1 MIKSLIVD
9 DESLAAKVIE
19 TYLGPLTEFEIVA
32 ILPSAIDAYNYLS
45 ENKVDLIFLDINMPS
60 LSGLDFLKSLKNP
73 PLVIITTAYR
83 EYAIEGFDLDVIDY
97 LVKPIPLPRFLH
109 ALDKVKSQLKTT
121 DHPSF
126 ANSNKADLAAE
137 QFVLLKVDKKIIKI
151 ELNAIYYIESL
162 KDYIRVKTKIGDF
175 ITHQTLTAITNLL
188 PHTNFI
194 RIHRSYT
201 IALNKVSALNG
212 NAVEINN
219 NLIPIGRNYISEVK
233 ETILKSGIKGS

>member
-19 TYLGPLTEFEIVA
+19 TYLEPLTEFEIVGV
-32 ILPSAIDAYNYLS
+32 LPTAIDAYNFLS
-45 ENKVDLIFLDINMPS
+45 NNEVDLIFLDINMPS
-60 LSGLDFLKSLKNP
+60 LSGLDFLKSLKEP
-73 PLVIITTAYR
+73 PMVIITTAYR

-109 ALDKVKSQLKTT
+109 ALDKVKNNLTT
-121 DHPSF
+121 PESTSSIDDHENISTD
-126 ANSNKADLAAE
+126 KH
-137 QFVLLKVDKKIIKI
+137 VLLKVDKKILRI
-151 ELNAIYYIESL
+151 ELENIFYIESL

-188 PHTNFI
+188 PSNNFI

-201 IALNKVSALNG
+201 IALNKVDALNG

-219 NLIPIGRNYISEVK
+219 NLLPIGRNYLSEVK
-233 ETILKSGIKGS
+233 EIILKSGIKGS

>member
-19 TYLGPLTEFEIVA
+19 TYLEPLTEFEIVGV
-32 ILPSAIDAYNYLS
+32 LPTAIDAYNFLS
-45 ENKVDLIFLDINMPS
+45 NNEVDLIFLDINMPS
-60 LSGLDFLKSLKNP
+60 LSGLDFLKSLKEP

-83 EYAIEGFDLDVIDY
+83 EHAIEGFDLDVVDY

-109 ALDKVKSQLKTT
+109 ALDKVKNLLTVPEPASNTVSNESIST
-121 DHPSF
+121 DKH
-126 ANSNKADLAAE
+126 
-137 QFVLLKVDKKIIKI
+137 VLLKVDKKILRI
-151 ELNAIYYIESL
+151 ELENIFYIESL

-188 PHTNFI
+188 PSNNFI

-201 IALNKVSALNG
+201 IALNKVDALNG

-219 NLIPIGRNYISEVK
+219 NLLPIGRNYLSEVK

>member
-9 DESLAAKVIE
+9 DESLASKVIE
-19 TYLGPLTEFEIVA
+19 TYLEPLTEFEIVGTLSNA
-32 ILPSAIDAYNYLS
+32 IEAYNFLS
-45 ENKVDLIFLDINMPS
+45 ENNVDLIFLDINMPS
-60 LSGLDFLKSLKNP
+60 ISGLDFLKSLKEP

-109 ALDKVKSQLKTT
+109 ALDKVKTHLKSQ
-121 DHPSF
+121 DPPIS
-126 ANSNKADLAAE
+126 NSSSTEISSD

-151 ELNAIYYIESL
+151 ELSDIYYIESL

-175 ITHQTLTAITNLL
+175 ITHQTLTAITGLL
-188 PHTNFI
+188 PHNNFI

-201 IALNKVSALNG
+201 ISLDKVAALNG

>member
-9 DESLAAKVIE
+9 DELLAAKVIE
-19 TYLGPLTEFEIVA
+19 TYLQPLTEFEIVGV
-32 ILPSAIDAYNYLS
+32 LPTAIDAFNFLS

-60 LSGLDFLKSLKNP
+60 LSGLDFLKSLKDP
-73 PLVIITTAYR
+73 PMVIITTAYR

-109 ALDKVKSQLKTT
+109 ALDKVKNSLYPTEFISLSDDIQNIST
-121 DHPSF
+121 DKH
-126 ANSNKADLAAE
+126 
-137 QFVLLKVDKKIIKI
+137 VLLKVDKKILRI
-151 ELNAIYYIESL
+151 ELGNIYYIESL

-175 ITHQTLTAITNLL
+175 ITHQTLTAITELL
-188 PHTNFI
+188 PSNNFI

-201 IALNKVSALNG
+201 IALNKVDALNG

-219 NLIPIGRNYISEVK
+219 NLLPIGRNYVSEVK

>member
-19 TYLGPLTEFEIVA
+19 TYLEPLNEFEIVGV
-32 ILPSAIDAYNYLS
+32 LPTAIDAYNFLS
-45 ENKVDLIFLDINMPS
+45 NNEVDLIFLDINMPS
-60 LSGLDFLKSLKNP
+60 LSGLDFLKSLKEP

-109 ALDKVKSQLKTT
+109 ALDKVKNHLDSPEFASSQDYHDNIST
-121 DHPSF
+121 DKH
-126 ANSNKADLAAE
+126 
-137 QFVLLKVDKKIIKI
+137 VLLKVDKKILRI
-151 ELNAIYYIESL
+151 ELENIFYIESL
-162 KDYIRVKTKIGDF
+162 KDYIRVKTKIGNF

-188 PHTNFI
+188 PSNNFI

-201 IALNKVSALNG
+201 IALNKVDALNG

-219 NLIPIGRNYISEVK
+219 NLLPIGRNYLSEVK
-233 ETILKSGIKGS
+233 EIILKSGIKGS

>member
-19 TYLGPLTEFEIVA
+19 TYLEPLTEFEIVGV
-32 ILPSAIDAYNYLS
+32 LPSAIDAYNFLS
-45 ENKVDLIFLDINMPS
+45 DHKVDLLFLDINMPS
-60 LSGLDFLKSLKNP
+60 LSGLDFLKSLKEP

-109 ALDKVKSQLKTT
+109 ALDKVKNSLNSTEATPNIEDHENIST
-121 DHPSF
+121 DKH
-126 ANSNKADLAAE
+126 
-137 QFVLLKVDKKIIKI
+137 VLLKVDKKILRI
-151 ELNAIYYIESL
+151 ELENIFYIESL

-188 PHTNFI
+188 PSNNFI

-201 IALNKVSALNG
+201 VALNKINALNG

-219 NLIPIGRNYISEVK
+219 NLLPIGRNYVSEVK
-233 ETILKSGIKGS
+233 EMILKSGIKGS

>member
-19 TYLGPLTEFEIVA
+19 TYLEPLTEFEIVGV
-32 ILPSAIDAYNYLS
+32 LPTAIDAYNFLS
-45 ENKVDLIFLDINMPS
+45 NHEVDLIFLDINMPS
-60 LSGLDFLKSLKNP
+60 LSGLDFLKSLKEP

-109 ALDKVKSQLKTT
+109 ALDKVKNNLNSHDSTFIIDDHENIST
-121 DHPSF
+121 DKH
-126 ANSNKADLAAE
+126 
-137 QFVLLKVDKKIIKI
+137 VLLKVDKKILRI
-151 ELNAIYYIESL
+151 ELENIFYIESL

-175 ITHQTLTAITNLL
+175 ITHQTLTAITELL
-188 PHTNFI
+188 PSSNFI

-201 IALNKVSALNG
+201 IALNKVDALNG

-219 NLIPIGRNYISEVK
+219 NLLPIGRNYLSDVK
-233 ETILKSGIKGS
+233 ELILKSGIKGS